1 MIHYERLFIP
11 ELLHR
16 SSAAGHHV
24 ADGGEEEAHHGG
36 AAELHLEVHVLRG
49 GERVAVG
56 EALVRVRDADPRRV
70 ASAPSGP
77 AGCSQRRGALEAARG
92 CARAGGDACGARL
105 REGGRADARDGS
117 DADERRGHLRRRRR
131 WGDVGRAATCARAV
145 RVCVAFS
152 PQLWLSTGAGEIEA
166 SGIGHVIVLAKLA
179 PE

>member
-16 SSAAGHHV
+16 SRAAGHHV

-36 AAELHLEVHVLRG
+36 AADLHLEVHVLLG

-56 EALVRVRDADPRRV
+56 EALVRVRHADARRV
-70 ASAPSGP
+70 ASAPGGP
-77 AGCSQRRGALEAARG
+77 GWSQRRGALEAARG
-92 CARAGGDACGARL
+92 CARGGGDACGARL
-105 REGGRADARDGS
+105 REGGRADAHDGS

-131 WGDVGRAATCARAV
+131 WGDVGRAATCARA
-145 RVCVAFS
+145 VCVAFS

>member
-1 MIHYERLFIP
+1 MAASLALMAASLTLMAASLALMAAAHRRVLGDHRGVDVIHYERLFVP

-16 SSAAGHHV
+16 SRAAGHHV

-36 AAELHLEVHVLRG
+36 AADLHLEVHVLLG

-56 EALVRVRDADPRRV
+56 EALVRVRHADARRV
-70 ASAPSGP
+70 ASAPGGP
-77 AGCSQRRGALEAARG
+77 GWSQM
-92 CARAGGDACGARL
+92 
-105 REGGRADARDGS
+105 S
-117 DADERRGHLRRRRR
+117 
-131 WGDVGRAATCARAV
+131 AATCARA
-145 RVCVAFS
+145 VCVAFS